1 MAKRKSTPTPKAST
15 PVKRA
20 RQDPQFT
27 NIKSIRQQAEPYRLA
42 TARFPIDALTS
53 TWRIGSNRPIDT
65 KHVQD
70 LCRMFEE
77 QGLQRELS
85 ENHLLVA
92 CSRDEYDRMI
102 DHLREKNLA
111 GSEDD
116 PLSSCLAF
124 HDWEAVNR
132 CRAEIMG
139 GQHRVEALR
148 VFLAR
153 ISKRAAMSAVATEQ
167 AWWVCEIYDQGEI
180 RPL

>member
-1 MAKRKSTPTPKAST
+1 MAKRKSAPMPKTST
-15 PVKRA
+15 VAKRA
-20 RQDPQFT
+20 RQDLQFT

-92 CSRDEYDRMI
+92 CSRDEFDRMI
-102 DHLREKNLA
+102 DHLRKVEKGLA
-111 GSEDD
+111 NSEDD
-116 PLSSCLAF
+116 PSSWHAF
-124 HDWEAVNR
+124 HDWTAVNK
-132 CRAEIMG
+132 CQAEIMG

-153 ISKRAAMSAVATEQ
+153 ISKRSGESAVATEQ
-167 AWWVCEIYDQGEI
+167 AWWVCEIYDQGKV
-180 RPL
+180 